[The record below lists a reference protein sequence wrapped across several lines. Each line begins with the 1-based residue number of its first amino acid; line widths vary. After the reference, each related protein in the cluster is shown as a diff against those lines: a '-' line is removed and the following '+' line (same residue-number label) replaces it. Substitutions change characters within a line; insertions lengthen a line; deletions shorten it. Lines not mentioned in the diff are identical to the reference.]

1 MHGQIIRAINGF
13 YYVKTDQ
20 EVFVCKSKGKFRL
33 EGIMP
38 LVGDF
43 VTLQKEEDGYDVIS
57 NIEKRKNEII
67 RPHVSNI
74 DILLITISAKIPKPD
89 YMLVDKLIIQ
99 SKRNNIT
106 PIICI
111 NKCDIAKKELLLD
124 VKSQYSAYKI
134 MEVSALTK
142 QGIDE
147 LKAVMKGQTTCL
159 AGQSAVGKTSII
171 NALCDTNRETGTTSK
186 KIERGKNTTRE
197 VNLINID
204 ENSML
209 FDTPGFSILNL
220 DDIKPEELFEY
231 YDEFLPYA
239 DKCYYNMCLHY
250 KEPDCAVKQAVLE
263 GKINDKRYSRY
274 ITLLEDLIEKE
285 KTKYD

>member
-1 MHGQIIRAINGF
+1 MQGQIIRAINGF
-13 YYVKTDQ
+13 YYVKTKED
-20 EVFVCKSKGKFRL
+20 VFECKAKGKFRL

-43 VTLQKEEDGYDVIS
+43 VTMQKEEDGYDVIS

-89 YMLVDKLIIQ
+89 YMLVDKLIIEA
-99 SKRNNIT
+99 KRNSIT

-111 NKCDIAKKELLLD
+111 NKCDIAKNELLLD
-124 VKSQYSAYKI
+124 IKSQYAAYKI
-134 MEVSALTK
+134 MEVSALTR

-171 NALCDTNRETGTTSK
+171 NALCDINRETGTTSK
-186 KIERGKNTTRE
+186 KIDRGKNTTRE

-204 ENSML
+204 DSSML

-220 DDIKPEELFEY
+220 DEIKPEELFEY
-231 YDEFLPYA
+231 YDEFLPFA

-250 KEPDCAVKQAVLE
+250 KEPDCGVKKAVLE